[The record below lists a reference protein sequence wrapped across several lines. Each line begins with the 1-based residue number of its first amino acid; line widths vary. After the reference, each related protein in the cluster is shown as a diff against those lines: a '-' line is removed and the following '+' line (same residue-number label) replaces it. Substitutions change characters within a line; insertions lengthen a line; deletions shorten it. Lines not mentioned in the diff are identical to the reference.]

1 MKHRIIALVL
11 ALVLI
16 GAALTGCAYNI
27 DRDDLTKYAAFD
39 LTAFEQK
46 LREIEIKDS
55 GDYSVAE
62 GEEADKLREQK
73 LREKIED
80 ALRSAVDTSK
90 DDAKKTAGVFAD
102 RQLLSYAYY
111 VTAENGKVYYTSNM
125 KIASP
130 STLMIGSIKD
140 DKLVK
145 AIGDALKESGKDLKD
160 CLYTTK
166 AGTSDVAE
174 GGKLAFVTYTR
185 EYTLEGGEVKPETM
199 TLHPVLLPAEANN
212 DTFAGQLV
220 GEKIATT
227 LTKDIRAVETVE
239 NSKHEEESV
248 TVTYSNVKIDFV
260 AQSMA
265 AVDVPYTYEDTKSAT
280 DTAGKTES
288 IKGVKLT
295 YHIFPMYYYEVA
307 LLSAENIL
315 TKIYGEKLSTSTLP
329 CFTEKEGDAYVYKY
343 TDEKGETVTLYSLI
357 KDISDK
363 KSAVSKAG
371 SDTDKKKE
379 AQTALDDA
387 LAALWEKVQK
397 CAEEGKMAE
406 KIVEEY
412 EKKLT
417 DDLKKSY
424 EHDILDKIGAKVWAL
439 IDASVTLSSYPEK
452 AVKDAKDAIFE
463 NLKYTY
469 YTGTETVSNEK
480 KNIRDI
486 YANVKEYIRQKSDYK
501 ADTYEASEALMQ
513 KEAEKQVGELIKVYT
528 IAQAMGIS
536 TDVNKTN
543 MEEFMYTY
551 VASMFGYDSIEDASE
566 SMQKTIKSL
575 AQQYISHYDETTLRR
590 AIVFDRLMDHIME
603 TGEDKLDFKNLT
615 YKFEVE
621 KTDDEDSSES
631 ESGSESGSEENTD
644 GE

>member
-16 GAALTGCAYNI
+16 GAMLTGCAYNI
-27 DRDDLTKYAAFD
+27 ERDDLTKYASFD

-62 GEEADKLREQK
+62 GKEADELRKQK

-90 DDAKKTAGVFAD
+90 DGAKKTEGVFAD

-199 TLHPVLLPAEANN
+199 TLHPVFLPAEANN

-227 LTKDIRAVETVE
+227 LTKEIRAVETVE
-239 NSKHEEESV
+239 NSKHEKESV

-307 LLSAENIL
+307 SLSAENIL

-363 KSAVSKAG
+363 KSAVSDAG
-371 SDTDKKKE
+371 SDTDKKKT
-379 AQTALDDA
+379 AQTALDNA

-406 KIVEEY
+406 KIVERG
-412 EKKLT
+412 
-417 DDLKKSY
+417 
-424 EHDILDKIGAKVWAL
+424 DI
-439 IDASVTLSSYPEK
+439 T
-452 AVKDAKDAIFE
+452 F
-463 NLKYTY
+463 
-469 YTGTETVSNEK
+469 
-480 KNIRDI
+480 
-486 YANVKEYIRQKSDYK
+486 
-501 ADTYEASEALMQ
+501 
-513 KEAEKQVGELIKVYT
+513 
-528 IAQAMGIS
+528 
-536 TDVNKTN
+536 
-543 MEEFMYTY
+543 
-551 VASMFGYDSIEDASE
+551 
-566 SMQKTIKSL
+566 
-575 AQQYISHYDETTLRR
+575 
-590 AIVFDRLMDHIME
+590 
-603 TGEDKLDFKNLT
+603 
-615 YKFEVE
+615 
-621 KTDDEDSSES
+621 
-631 ESGSESGSEENTD
+631 
-644 GE
+644 

>member
-16 GAALTGCAYNI
+16 GAMLTGCAYNI
-27 DRDDLTKYAAFD
+27 ERDDLTKYASFD

-62 GEEADKLREQK
+62 GKEADELRKQK

-90 DDAKKTAGVFAD
+90 DGAKKTEGVFAD

-220 GEKIATT
+220 GEKIATA
-227 LTKDIRAVETVE
+227 LTKEIRAVETVE

-307 LLSAENIL
+307 SLSAENIL

-363 KSAVSKAG
+363 KSAVSDAG
-371 SDTDKKKE
+371 SDTDKKKT
-379 AQTALDDA
+379 AQTALDNA

-452 AVKDAKDAIFE
+452 AVKEAKDAIFE

-513 KEAEKQVGELIKVYT
+513 KKAEKQVGELIKVYT
-528 IAQAMGIS
+528 VAQAMGIS

-566 SMQKTIKSL
+566 SMKKTIKSF
-575 AQQYISHYDETTLRR
+575 AQQYISYYDETTLRR

-603 TGEDKLDFKNLT
+603 TGEDKLDFKKLT

-621 KTDDEDSSES
+621 KTGAE
-631 ESGSESGSEENTD
+631 GGSEENTD
-644 GE
+644 GK